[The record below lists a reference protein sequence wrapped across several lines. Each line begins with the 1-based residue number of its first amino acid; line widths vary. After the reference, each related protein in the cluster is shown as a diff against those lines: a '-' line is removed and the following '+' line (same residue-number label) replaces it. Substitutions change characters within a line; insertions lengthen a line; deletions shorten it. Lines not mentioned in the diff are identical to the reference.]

1 MKSQIIKRDQVRIVP
16 PATRI
21 RDDENMDEPVMFDI
35 LSHAM
40 DRLHRLLNDLELA
53 AYRDHIRP
61 EVFREAMAEIDRTFA
76 EIKEYGE

>member
-1 MKSQIIKRDQVRIVP
+1 MLIKSDDIRIVP

-21 RDDENMDEPVMFDI
+21 RIEMDEPMMFDI

-40 DRLHRLLNDLELA
+40 DRLRILLNDLELA

-61 EVFREAMAEIDRTFA
+61 EVFREAMAEVA
-76 EIKEYGE
+76 EIFREIQEYGNVADI